1 MVRPK
6 PSVHR
11 ISATTNMSM
20 HADIVPPV
28 FSLVVPTCGRVAEVD
43 RLLMSVRDQESPE
56 RGPAT
61 VEVFVMDQNDDHRLT
76 DVLERYRGSLTVK
89 HIQCCFRNCSRAKN
103 LGMAAAGGK
112 WVLFPDDDCWFP
124 PSFFSE
130 TLFKLGGI
138 PDGTALFVRAYD
150 PRLRADLIRYP
161 KQDVAI
167 GARNREKAFLGLQ
180 IGQIYPA
187 TTIRDIGFDESIGP
201 GEARWPGG
209 EETDLALRFLD
220 TGNTIVFTPELMVFH
235 DLVDD
240 RSMSIDK
247 VRRYAIGFGAIC
259 RKNGLI
265 GHCWFKVAK
274 QAVASVAFALLGQP
288 RRAWAA
294 ANTAVYRAR
303 GFFQYA
309 RDV

>member
-1 MVRPK
+1 
-6 PSVHR
+6 
-11 ISATTNMSM
+11 
-20 HADIVPPV
+20 
-28 FSLVVPTCGRVAEVD
+28 
-43 RLLMSVRDQESPE
+43 MSVRDQEFQE

-61 VEVFVMDQNDDHRLT
+61 VEVFVMDQNEDHELT
-76 DVLERYRGSLTVK
+76 DVLEKYSGSLAIR
-89 HIQCCFRNCSRAKN
+89 HIRCSFQNCSRAKN
-103 LGMAAAGGK
+103 VGLAVAGGK

-124 PSFFSE
+124 PTFFSE

-150 PRLRADLIRYP
+150 PRLLADLIRYP
-161 KQDVAI
+161 KQDVVIRAQ
-167 GARNREKAFLGLQ
+167 NREKAFLGLQ
-180 IGQIYPA
+180 IGQIYPVK
-187 TTIRDIGFDESIGP
+187 TIREIRFDESIGP

-220 TGNTIVFTPELMVFH
+220 ASHTIVFTPELMVFH

-259 RKNGLI
+259 RKNSLF
-265 GHCWFKVAK
+265 GHFWFKVAK
-274 QAVASVAFALLGQP
+274 QAVASLAFALLGQP

-294 ANTAVYRAR
+294 ANTALYRAR

-309 RDV
+309 RDA

>member
-1 MVRPK
+1 MVRIK
-6 PSVHR
+6 PSGHR
-11 ISATTNMSM
+11 LSAIMNMSTP
-20 HADIVPPV
+20 ADNALPV
-28 FSLVVPTCGRVAEVD
+28 FSLVVPTYGRVAEVG
-43 RLLMSVRDQESPE
+43 RLLMSVRDQESQE

-61 VEVFVMDQNDDHRLT
+61 VEVLVMDQNEDHRLT
-76 DVLERYRGSLTVK
+76 DVLEKYSGSLAIR
-89 HIQCCFRNCSRAKN
+89 HIRCCFRNCSRAKN
-103 LGMAAAGGK
+103 AGLAAAGGN

-124 PSFFSE
+124 PTFFSE

-161 KQDVAI
+161 KQDVVI
-167 GARNREKAFLGLQ
+167 RARNREKAFLGLQ
-180 IGQIYPA
+180 IGQIYA
-187 TTIRDIGFDESIGP
+187 ARTIRDIGFDESIGP

-220 TGNTIVFTPELMVFH
+220 SGNTIVFTPELIVFH

-265 GHCWFKVAK
+265 GYCWFKVAK
-274 QAVASVAFALLGQP
+274 QVVASVAFALLGQP

-294 ANTAVYRAR
+294 ANTALYRAR

-309 RDV
+309 RDA